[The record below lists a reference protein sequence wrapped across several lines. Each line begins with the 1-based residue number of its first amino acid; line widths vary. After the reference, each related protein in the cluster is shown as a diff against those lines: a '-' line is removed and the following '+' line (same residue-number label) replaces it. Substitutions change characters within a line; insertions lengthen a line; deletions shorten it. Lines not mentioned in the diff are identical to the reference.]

1 MYQNTSNT
9 TNNYKK
15 LIYKYDVKISVF
27 VTEIDT
33 DKMKKVY
40 RKGEK
45 KLYG

>member
-1 MYQNTSNT
+1 MSNT

-33 DKMKKVY
+33 DNTDKN
-40 RKGEK
+40 EK
-45 KLYG
+45 NI